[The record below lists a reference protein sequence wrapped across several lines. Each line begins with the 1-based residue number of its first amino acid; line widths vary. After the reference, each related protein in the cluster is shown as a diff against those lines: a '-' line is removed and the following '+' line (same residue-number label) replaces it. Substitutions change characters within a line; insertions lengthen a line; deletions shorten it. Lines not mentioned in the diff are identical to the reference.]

1 VAGHSK
7 WANIKHRK
15 LRQDAAKQSLFTKLS
30 REIIISAKE
39 GAPDPEFNP
48 RLRAAIQKARSEGMP
63 NANIERA
70 IERAIGGGEGAAM
83 EEVVYEGYGPGG
95 VGIIVKCLTDNRN
108 RTVPELRH
116 AFSKE
121 GGNLAENGAVGWQ
134 FKTQGEVRVS
144 QGVDEDALTLAA
156 LEAGAEDV
164 QSDGDAYVVFT
175 QPDSLHEVSDA
186 LEKQGFTILSA
197 ELSMNPTH
205 TVAISREDASK
216 LYKLLERLN
225 DLEDVAETYF
235 NTELPDDL
243 D

>member
-1 VAGHSK
+1 MAGHSK

-15 LRQDAAKQSLFTKLS
+15 QRQDAAKQSLFTKLS
-30 REIIISAKE
+30 REIIIAAKE

-70 IERAIGGGEGAAM
+70 IERAVGGGEGAAM

-121 GGNLAENGAVGWQ
+121 GGNLAENGAVSWQ
-134 FKTQGEVRVS
+134 FKKQGEVRVS
-144 QGVDEDALTLAA
+144 READEEALTLAA
-156 LEAGAEDV
+156 LDCGAEDV
-164 QSDGDAYVVFT
+164 QAADDAFVVFT
-175 QPDSLHEVSDA
+175 APDSLHDVSTA
-186 LEKQGFTILSA
+186 LEKQGFAILSA

-205 TVAISREDASK
+205 MVEITKAEAEK

-225 DLEDVAETYF
+225 DLDDVAETYF

-243 D
+243 E

>member
-1 VAGHSK
+1 
-7 WANIKHRK
+7 
-15 LRQDAAKQSLFTKLS
+15 
-30 REIIISAKE
+30 
-39 GAPDPEFNP
+39 
-48 RLRAAIQKARSEGMP
+48 
-63 NANIERA
+63 
-70 IERAIGGGEGAAM
+70 M

-121 GGNLAENGAVGWQ
+121 GGNLAENGAVSWQ

-144 QGVDEDALTLAA
+144 READEDTLTLAA
-156 LEAGAEDV
+156 LDAGAEDV
-164 QSDGDAYVVFT
+164 QTHDDAYTVYT
-175 QPDSLHEVSDA
+175 PPETLHNVSAA
-186 LEKQGFTILSA
+186 LEKQGFVILGA

-205 TVAISREDASK
+205 TVSISKEDALK

-225 DLEDVAETYF
+225 DLDDVAETYF